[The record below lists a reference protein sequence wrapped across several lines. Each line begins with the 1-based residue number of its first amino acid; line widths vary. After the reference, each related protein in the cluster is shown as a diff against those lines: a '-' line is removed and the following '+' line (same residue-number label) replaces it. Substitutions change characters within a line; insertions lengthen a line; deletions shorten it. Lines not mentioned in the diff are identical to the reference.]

1 MEKKKDIRVI
11 AEGGSFDITNA
22 LQGYSRGCC
31 RCFAIIF
38 ASLMFVK
45 RGLLSI
51 ASALAR
57 ILRLPPLSASKSLP
71 QRGDYCSNATMMLD
85 KLRLGKVVLCCAL
98 ILDIQITAA
107 QESTDLL
114 IAVVGPMT
122 GPSKHLGAAM
132 SDAVQLKVDEV
143 NASGGINGRKLR
155 VLSFDDQN
163 KAELAAQRAE
173 EIAKTS
179 GAYIVIGH
187 RSSGSSI
194 AAGPTYK
201 AYGIPAIT
209 ATATAEAVTRG
220 NQWYFR
226 NTYDNA
232 LQAGFIAN
240 YMHAILKYK
249 HATLI
254 SSDDPYSVSLAKAFR
269 AAVDKLPI
277 KLAHEYTVKVD
288 EADLDIEMLGIVS
301 QLSLLPDSGIVFLA
315 LQAREAAHFVRE
327 MRNSGFKFPVFGADS
342 LNESFPSYFQEDEA
356 PGISAGDFTDGIFS
370 TTLMIWDVAG
380 ADGLHFQSAF
390 QKRFKRDPDGSS
402 AAYYDATSVAIEAIK
417 ASVTG
422 DDLATDRKEI
432 RDYLSGINSFDKAF
446 QGITG
451 TAYFNDEGSAIRTV
465 PIAVFHKDSFVSAP
479 VQMEPVI
486 DPVRVPDFAG
496 KRETGEIIPYQAG
509 YAHATQVV
517 YVGIDVN
524 EFSNLDTASGNYTL
538 DFYIWFRYRGDL
550 DLDDIDFSNAVG
562 NVNLG
567 EPIWNR
573 ERQGMVV
580 ATYKVRGLFHNQF
593 EFQSYPFDKQ
603 QILLALRHRN
613 RTRESLTFVIDRI
626 GMRLK
631 GKDTS
636 LFQRIRAKNIFRT
649 TPGWAMTNAVVYQ
662 DLVKT
667 ESTLGETVFF
677 EGEAEI
683 NYSRLNMIIDIT
695 RNLSSYSTTI
705 LLPLAVLFII
715 AFMIY
720 MIPVSEIA
728 ARVSAGVLVLV
739 TVSLLRG
746 RLSNDLP
753 NIGYLV
759 AIDYVFFVFQIIMV
773 LGIFVTIA
781 SFWYLRND
789 NPQQARKANIYG
801 AMVHPIPMVVV
812 IFVLWLGLL

>member
-1 MEKKKDIRVI
+1 M
-11 AEGGSFDITNA
+11 N
-22 LQGYSRGCC
+22 
-31 RCFAIIF
+31 
-38 ASLMFVK
+38 
-45 RGLLSI
+45 RGLLFI
-51 ASALAR
+51 ASAFVQC
-57 ILRLPPLSASKSLP
+57 LRLPQLSKTESLSTCGVC
-71 QRGDYCSNATMMLD
+71 RSNATMMRE
-85 KLRLGKVVLCCAL
+85 KLRLGKVLLCCAL
-98 ILDIQITAA
+98 MLDLQIATA
-107 QESTDLL
+107 QESTDLV

-122 GPSKHLGAAM
+122 GESKHRGAAM
-132 SDAVQLKVDEV
+132 SDAVQLKVDAV
-143 NASGGINGRKLR
+143 NAAGGINGRKLR
-155 VLSFDDQN
+155 VVSFDDQN
-163 KAELAAQRAE
+163 NPELATQRAE

-179 GAYIVIGH
+179 GAYVVIGH
-187 RSSGSSI
+187 RSSAASI

-201 AYGIPAIT
+201 AFGIPAIT
-209 ATATAEAVTRG
+209 ATATAEDVTRG

-226 NTYDNA
+226 IAYDNA

-240 YMHAILKYK
+240 YMHAILKSK

-254 SSDDPYSVSLAKAFR
+254 SSDDAYSVSLAKAFR
-269 AAVDKLPI
+269 AAVDKLPM
-277 KLAHEYTVKVD
+277 KLTHEYTVKAG
-288 EADLDIEMLGIVS
+288 EPDLDIEMLGIVS

-315 LQAREAAHFVRE
+315 LQAREAAYFVRE
-327 MRNSGFKFPVFGADS
+327 MRNSGFKFPVFGADA
-342 LNESFPSYFQEDEA
+342 LNESFPSYFEEDEA
-356 PGISAGDFTDGIFS
+356 PGISMGDFTDGIYS

-380 ADGLHFQSAF
+380 ADGLQFQSVF
-390 QKRFKRDPDGSS
+390 QERFKRDPDGSS
-402 AAYYDATSVAIEAIK
+402 AAYYDAASIAIEAIK
-417 ASVTG
+417 AVVTG
-422 DDLATDRKEI
+422 DDLAADRKEI
-432 RDYLSGINSFDKAF
+432 RDYLSSINSFEKAF

-451 TAYFNDEGSAIRTV
+451 TAYFNAEGTAIRTV
-465 PIAVFHKDSFVSAP
+465 PIAVFHKDAFVSAP
-479 VQMEPVI
+479 VQMEPVV
-486 DPVRVPDFAG
+486 DPVKVPDFAG
-496 KRETGEIIPYQAG
+496 KREIGEIIPYQAG

-517 YVGIDVN
+517 YVGIDIN

-550 DLDDIDFSNAVG
+550 DLDDIEFSNAVG
-562 NVNLG
+562 TIALTD
-567 EPIWNR
+567 PIWKR

-580 ATYKVRGLFHNQF
+580 ATYKVRGEFHNQF
-593 EFQSYPFDKQ
+593 EFQSYPFDRQK
-603 QILLALRHRN
+603 ILLELRHRN

-636 LFQRIRAKNIFRT
+636 LFQRIQAKNIFRT
-649 TPGWAMTNAVVYQ
+649 TPGWAMTNAVIYQ

-677 EGEAEI
+677 EGETEI
-683 NYSRLNMIIDIT
+683 NYSRLNTIIDIT

-746 RLSNDLP
+746 RLSQDLP

-781 SFWYLRND
+781 GYWYSRHD
-789 NPQQARKANIYG
+789 NPQQARKTNLYG
-801 AMVHPIPMVVV
+801 AMAHPIPMVIV
-812 IFVLWLGLL
+812 IIVLWLGLD